1 MTSFRI
7 YDSYPKISAY
17 IENSKRIDFNDDL
30 TLTTKNITV
39 NQKTIIN
46 TQNIVPSID
55 RKVKNG
61 QTITFGKQQ
70 KPIFVAGGN
79 GTNRLG
85 WSDDGKNWYP
95 SLSGDNIFTTVIGIC
110 FKPLASDRQEYEVYI
125 ENEDN
130 VIVLDNNE
138 KLSFNCE
145 VYNNDVKDISIVCL
159 V

>member
-46 TQNIVPSID
+46 NQNIVPSID

-61 QTITFGKQQ
+61 QTITFGKQE
-70 KPIFVAGGN
+70 KPIFVAGGYAVSGF
-79 GTNRLG
+79 GTNSLG
-85 WSDDGKNWYP
+85 WSDDGKNWYA
-95 SLSGDNIFTTVIGIC
+95 SLSGDNIFSV
-110 FKPLASDRQEYEVYI
+110 VYSM
-125 ENEDN
+125 EW
-130 VIVLDNNE
+130 
-138 KLSFNCE
+138 
-145 VYNNDVKDISIVCL
+145 
-159 V
+159 